1 MIINEKY
8 NKLFNC
14 KYKRKL
20 IITNEYKDI
29 SKNDIFSIWLSFSRL
44 ILNLEEIEI

>member
-14 KYKRKL
+14 KYGRKL
-20 IITNEYKDI
+20 KITNEYKDI
-29 SKNDIFSIWLSFSRL
+29 SKNNIFC
-44 ILNLEEIEI
+44 

>member
-20 IITNEYKDI
+20 RMTNEYKDI
-29 SKNDIFSIWLSFSRL
+29 NKTNIKLKIM
-44 ILNLEEIEI
+44 ITIEILKK

>member
-20 IITNEYKDI
+20 RITNEYKDI
-29 SKNDIFSIWLSFSRL
+29 SKNNIKYQIMINIQ
-44 ILNLEEIEI
+44 ILKK

>member
-20 IITNEYKDI
+20 RITNEYKDI
-29 SKNDIFSIWLSFSRL
+29 SKNNFFSENQIIINIQ
-44 ILNLEEIEI
+44 ILKK

>member
-20 IITNEYKDI
+20 RITNEYKDI
-29 SKNDIFSIWLSFSRL
+29 NKTNIKLKIM
-44 ILNLEEIEI
+44 ITIEILKK